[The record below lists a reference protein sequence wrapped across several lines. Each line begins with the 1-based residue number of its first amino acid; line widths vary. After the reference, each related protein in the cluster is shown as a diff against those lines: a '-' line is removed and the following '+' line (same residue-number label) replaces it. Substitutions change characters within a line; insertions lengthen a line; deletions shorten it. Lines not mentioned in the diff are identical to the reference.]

1 LNKPSELISEI
12 KSTRDLGEET
22 VRNSLI
28 MNFLGVYDSK
38 SLLKKVKKDRKEFV

>member
-12 KSTRDLGEET
+12 KSTTATGEET

-28 MNFLGVYDSK
+28 MNFLGVDDSK
-38 SLLKKVKKDRKEFV
+38 SLLKKVKKDRKEFI